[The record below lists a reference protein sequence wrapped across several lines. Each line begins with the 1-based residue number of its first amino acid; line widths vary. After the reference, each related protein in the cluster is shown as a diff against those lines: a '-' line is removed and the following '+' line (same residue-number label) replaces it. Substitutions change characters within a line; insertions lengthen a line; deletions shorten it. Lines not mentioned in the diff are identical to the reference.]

1 VIRKAVDKD
10 YVHRH
15 EDLTF
20 TITVENSGPGPANS
34 VVVTDRISELLQ
46 YIRLTTTTGSAVWNS
61 GTRWM
66 TAHLGSLASG
76 QSAKITITGTVVDIP
91 SEQLPRSIRDTAW
104 VDYTGGQKASNEVHS
119 EAVYFAPGEIPEPS
133 TIMLLASGLLG
144 LAGYVRSRRRR
155 S

>member
-1 VIRKAVDKD
+1 MDKE

-20 TITVENSGPGPANS
+20 TITVENSGAGPAYN
-34 VVVTDRISELLQ
+34 VVVTDRISELLH

-66 TAHLGSLASG
+66 TAHLGTLGSG
-76 QSAKITITGTVVDIP
+76 ESAKITITGTVIDIP
-91 SEQLPRSIRDTAW
+91 SDQLPRTIRDTAW
-104 VDYTGGQKASNEVHS
+104 VDYDGGQKASNEVLS

-133 TIMLLASGLLG
+133 TMMLMGSG
-144 LAGYVRSRRRR
+144 LAGMAAFLQRRRR
-155 S
+155 RM